1 MMKKVRLQKYLAEK
15 GIDSRRNCEK
25 LIAQGKV
32 KVNHLIVTTL
42 GTKIDPA
49 KDLVEFNHQ
58 TIYPN
63 RKKNKLYILMNK
75 PKGYLCT
82 YHDPF
87 GRPTIYDLL
96 KNIKTRIN
104 YAGRLDLNSEGLLL
118 LSNDG
123 ELIHQLTHP
132 SKELKKVYMVK
143 IRGTP
148 SDTELQRLKQG
159 IPLSRH
165 FTTSPCQVT
174 IVKKNPLSTILEI
187 TIREGKKRQIR
198 RMFSSIGFSVLR
210 LKRIKMGNISLNN
223 LKPGQYR
230 FLKKQEI
237 EKLKN
242 KSDVGKMKG

>member
-25 LIAQGKV
+25 LIAQGKIR
-32 KVNHLIVTTL
+32 VNHLIVATL
-42 GTKIDPA
+42 GTRIDPA

-58 TIYPN
+58 IIYPN
-63 RKKNKLYILMNK
+63 RKKKQLYIVMNK

-82 YHDPF
+82 YRDPF

-96 KNIKTRIN
+96 KDIKTRIN

-118 LSNDG
+118 LTNDG
-123 ELIHQLTHP
+123 ELIYQLTHP
-132 SKELKKVYMVK
+132 SKELKKVYRVK
-143 IRGTP
+143 IGGVP
-148 SDTELQRLKQG
+148 GDPELQRLEQG
-159 IPLSRH
+159 IPLSPH
-165 FTTSPCQVT
+165 FITSPCKVT
-174 IVKKNPLSTILEI
+174 IIKKNPLSTILEI

-210 LKRIKMGNISLNN
+210 LKRIKMGDISLNS

-237 EKLKN
+237 ERLKN
-242 KSDVGKMKG
+242 KIDVGKMKG